1 MSAFPE
7 LTPETRCRLKCSAA
21 QWLPC
26 CTAAP
31 SLTWLWSM
39 NEFHMSL
46 RLNMQRLWRR
56 IAAFLL
62 GSFLPFLSPSS
73 YLPPSHPCHSQAFR
87 VFLKAWLV
95 LINTHTKGE
104 INCPV
109 YDCFYYLAGGRHDQN
124 HHKYSFK
131 KSIAMHPPD
140 YFSPLLG
147 TCDTVKPQY
156 AEEIQHQQIHSKGS
170 AVYGINVCLRIMVE
184 TDTCT
189 LCPILLSGMSVEEL
203 LLTAGDLH
211 LGAGFFCCCSRVHL
225 KSHIQLCRAQYLR
238 IGSNIL
244 NLIRAE

>member
-1 MSAFPE
+1 
-7 LTPETRCRLKCSAA
+7 
-21 QWLPC
+21 
-26 CTAAP
+26 
-31 SLTWLWSM
+31 
-39 NEFHMSL
+39 
-46 RLNMQRLWRR
+46 MQRLWRR

-140 YFSPLLG
+140 YFSSLLG
-147 TCDTVKPQY
+147 ICDTVNPQY
-156 AEEIQHQQIHSKGS
+156 AEEIQQGLCSVRHQCVFKNYSGNRYLHFVPDS
-170 AVYGINVCLRIMVE
+170 ALRDV
-184 TDTCT
+184 
-189 LCPILLSGMSVEEL
+189 SGRAPFDCWRSPSWSWVFL
-203 LLTAGDLH
+203 LLFRSTPEITHPAVQGTVFAH
-211 LGAGFFCCCSRVHL
+211 W
-225 KSHIQLCRAQYLR
+225 Q
-238 IGSNIL
+238 
-244 NLIRAE
+244 